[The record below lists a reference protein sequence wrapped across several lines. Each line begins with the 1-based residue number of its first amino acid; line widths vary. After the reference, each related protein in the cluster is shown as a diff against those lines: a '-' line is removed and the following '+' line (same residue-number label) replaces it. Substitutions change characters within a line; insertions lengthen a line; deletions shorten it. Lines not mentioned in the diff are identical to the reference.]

1 MPLLSPDQHCR
12 STETIQWKYKNSKD
26 KIVANHQRSCGPV
39 VSLSPAFLK
48 CPTAL
53 LVSVHLCS
61 QCSSPD
67 LDYFWSSQLSYRHRK
82 FILLHFNNWTAA
94 CMHSRTC
101 THTHTHTHTHTFD
114 MHCKRPKHPS
124 EFNILDSLVQG
135 YCSVLWHCWLGD
147 RKGIWPVLFVC
158 FSTKTL
164 YRTIKVGKY
173 IMQGQ
178 ETTQIHNIRMKQ
190 YNKPRKSYTL
200 FCLGFLETAGDN
212 TNT

>member
-101 THTHTHTHTHTFD
+101 THTHTHSICIVSVQNIHLNLTSLIPLFKVTVPCFD
-114 MHCKRPKHPS
+114 TVGWVTGRAYG
-124 EFNILDSLVQG
+124 L
-135 YCSVLWHCWLGD
+135 YC
-147 RKGIWPVLFVC
+147 LFV
-158 FSTKTL
+158 SAQ
-164 YRTIKVGKY
+164 RRY
-173 IMQGQ
+173 IA
-178 ETTQIHNIRMKQ
+178 
-190 YNKPRKSYTL
+190 P
-200 FCLGFLETAGDN
+200 
-212 TNT
+212 